1 MKKCYICD
9 NEVEN
14 LLEKFNLTN
23 SKYNPDEKDP
33 KIRDVLSLREFDV
46 ETFSFYELSSKYT
59 VPNQIASLVKAG
71 YEEYASVFNYINLK
85 MSLDGHGIKP
95 EDETEK
101 IIFCEGCWKAR
112 FHGGFENIVKDEISF
127 IEEGFLFN
135 KKSTMF
141 YNIDFEQIKTKKDIW
156 KEKAINYYSN
166 EINLINKQ
174 KKKIIDLLKL
184 KSIKMSISDI
194 TAHIKHDE
202 RDEVKSLLED
212 MHNDGQIDFAG
223 NGRYFILSEKENK
236 PKSEKTSAPKS
247 EEVDVEKEL
256 EKLKGLLDKGL
267 ITQEVY
273 DAKMNQIL
281 GL

>member
-101 IIFCEGCWKAR
+101 IIFCDGCWKAR